1 MSRSVGGDEIQ
12 IFSPDV
18 VARAAAT
25 PVGALEADD
34 LMGETPRSK
43 KPGYAEPSEQT
54 PNQKVDDI
62 VRKHGT
68 NLRATLHD
76 KLKQVVAT
84 FSELTSWTTMLE
96 ELSVERWCWT

>member
-54 PNQKVDDI
+54 PNQKADDV
-62 VRKHGT
+62 VRIAWHESPS
-68 NLRATLHD
+68 N
-76 KLKQVVAT
+76 VA
-84 FSELTSWTTMLE
+84 
-96 ELSVERWCWT
+96 